1 MSLAVDLY
9 WSFRS
14 PYSYF
19 ITGRMARLATD
30 YEVEVAARPVYP
42 IAQRHVDFI
51 ANMMPQAGAY
61 FGLDIER
68 VAAYL
73 GLPFVYPDPDPVV
86 FESGSSHAAAEQPY
100 IHRLTRLGAEAAL
113 RGRGLAF
120 MDEISQL
127 IWSGRAVPWNAGG
140 HLAEATAKAG
150 LDLAEMDAAIT
161 AEPERYDAI
170 LAGNAQAMEAA
181 GHWGVPLCS
190 FDGEPFYGQ
199 DRFELLVWR
208 LEQNGLTKRAE

>member
-1 MSLAVDLY
+1 MSLTVDLY

-19 ITGRMARLATD
+19 ITGRMARLAAGYD
-30 YEVEVAARPVYP
+30 VEVVARPVYP
-42 IAQRHVDFI
+42 IALRHLDFI
-51 ANMMPQAGAY
+51 ADMMPQAGAY
-61 FGLDIER
+61 FMCDIER
-68 VAAYL
+68 VAQYL
-73 GLPFVYPDPDPVV
+73 GLPLVYPDPDPVA
-86 FESGSSHAAAEQPY
+86 FDGDTGRAAAEQPY

-113 RGRGLAF
+113 RGHGLAF

-127 IWSGRAVPWNAGG
+127 VWGGRVAHWNEGG

-150 LDLAEMDAAIT
+150 LDLAEMDAAID
-161 AEPERYDAI
+161 AEPEKYDTA
-170 LAGNAQAMEAA
+170 LAANAEAMEAA
-181 GHWGVPLCS
+181 GHWGVPLCA

-208 LEQNGLTKRAE
+208 LEQKGMRKWQG